1 MQHALYSVL
10 LILTEPYRILAWV
23 EPQGRDV
30 CLADALQ
37 HSCRSSSLLQ
47 GMTQKLRITEKVESH
62 DDNHLLPEVA
72 VRKNDA
78 LHQDLP
84 QATMHQLQ
92 VKKDNVLQRVSLQRM
107 SNMQLHVHSLLNV
120 TNAANT
126 SNPAN
131 TSGSSASETID
142 SGSLQSLNGT
152 TPVKQLMLLLTGLQ
166 RHVSSTSHG
175 TQLNPVAAT
184 MTVLLG
190 VLLLTAFLMVV
201 RPSATT
207 DFDPKRDQA
216 LSECRPSSVYKPP
229 RHSHTATTMAPLIL
243 HSQPAPRTYS
253 LMSGFISKNE
263 ESRDIFC
270 SELVV
275 PDGSECVLMV
285 PILPQ
290 TIFDVIQ
297 ENSVFPVNDQEGS
310 TCLCIR
316 LQSFTV
322 LGEGLRVATPGL
334 RERIMLTAANG
345 LRILAHCERHGL
357 SFHVHCHDDELFARL
372 SRDETGAYS
381 LVGRSGPIMRFTG
394 HTSDCSVRVANP
406 EGRVLAY
413 IEKGDVSHF
422 KLRVGPLVDVG
433 LVLCGL
439 LALSRMEAE
448 RLSIRPSTITRPSTG
463 RPSTG
468 TRASTIAS
476 QLPTAS

>member
-1 MQHALYSVL
+1 MQHALCSVL
-10 LILTEPYRILAWV
+10 LILTEPFRILAWV

-30 CLADALQ
+30 CLADAFQ

-47 GMTQKLRITEKVESH
+47 GMTQKLRVTEKVESH
-62 DDNHLLPEVA
+62 DDNHMLPEVA
-72 VRKNDA
+72 IRKSDA

-84 QATMHQLQ
+84 QATMQPLQ
-92 VKKDNVLQRVSLQRM
+92 VKKDNVLQRISLQPM

-131 TSGSSASETID
+131 TSGFSASETVD

-152 TPVKQLMLLLTGLQ
+152 TSVKQLVLLLTGLQ
-166 RHVSSTSHG
+166 RHVSSISHG
-175 TQLNPVAAT
+175 TKLNPVAAT
-184 MTVLLG
+184 MTMLLG
-190 VLLLTAFLMVV
+190 VLLLTAFFMVV

-216 LSECRPSSVYKPP
+216 LSESRPSSVYKPP

-253 LMSGFISKNE
+253 LMSGFIPQNE

-297 ENSVFPVNDQEGS
+297 ENSVFPVNDMEGS

-334 RERIMLTAANG
+334 RERIMLMAANSPQ
-345 LRILAHCERHGL
+345 RILAHCERHGL

-394 HTSDCSVRVANP
+394 LTSDCSVRVANP

-463 RPSTG
+463 